1 MLCQG
6 TEFLDIR
13 RLASAREGEV
23 RAEVE
28 GEQASLAD
36 GQPGVVLVAP
46 IKPGEPWIVQALP
59 TCSHRIESIVIR
71 ALQATISRA

>member
-1 MLCQG
+1 
-6 TEFLDIR
+6 
-13 RLASAREGEV
+13 V

-71 ALQATISRA
+71 AILG